1 MERLNKRGFDSIR
14 EMKITRNFLKDP
26 QGSVLIE
33 SGKTKVICT
42 AFVEE
47 SVPSFLK
54 GQGKGWITAE
64 YNMLPGSTHT
74 RKRRDRTKVD
84 GRTQEIQR
92 LIGRSLRSAINLEK
106 LGEFTI
112 RVDCDVIQADG
123 GTRTAS
129 ISGAFVALMDAL
141 YYLKDNNKITE
152 IPIDKFISAVSVGI
166 VKDEPLLDLC
176 YLEDSTAKV
185 DMNVVM
191 TDDGKIIEIQ
201 GTGEEEP
208 FSFEELSKL
217 LKLATKGCSDI
228 CNIQK
233 EVLKR

>member
-1 MERLNKRGFDSIR
+1 MKRVDLRELNEIR

-33 SGKTKVICT
+33 SGDTKVICT

-47 SVPSFLK
+47 TVPFFLK
-54 GQGKGWITAE
+54 DTGKGWITAE

-92 LIGRSLRSAINLEK
+92 LIGRSLRSAVDLDN

-141 YYLKDNNKITE
+141 NYLKDNNKISE
-152 IPIDKFISAVSVGI
+152 LPIKTFISAVSVGI
-166 VKDEPLLDLC
+166 VNDTPMLDLC
-176 YLEDSTAKV
+176 YVEDSNAKV

-191 TDDGKIIEIQ
+191 TNDGKIIEIQ

-208 FSFEELSKL
+208 FTTEELTQL
-217 LKLATKGCSDI
+217 LTLAKKGCLDI
-228 CNIQK
+228 YKIQK
-233 EVLKR
+233 KALS